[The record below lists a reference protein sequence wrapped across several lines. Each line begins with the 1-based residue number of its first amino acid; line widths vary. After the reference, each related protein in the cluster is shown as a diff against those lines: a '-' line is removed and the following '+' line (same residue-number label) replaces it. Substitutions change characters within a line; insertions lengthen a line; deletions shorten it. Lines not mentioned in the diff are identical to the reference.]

1 MNTQNVNTAAS
12 ESSKTGVNGQENYGL
27 TPALA
32 QSLDYLRS
40 LKSESMTESER
51 FELLTGTLM
60 NMAKEVCDTV
70 TDWSRPRPM
79 IPLAS
84 FKAWIEA
91 AHIAHG
97 YPDGMGDA
105 AWGYASSEL
114 ALILKAG
121 YAMHKADIA

>member
-1 MNTQNVNTAAS
+1 MNTQKVKTAAT
-12 ESSKTGVNGQENYGL
+12 KTTETWAEGQNINGL
-27 TPALA
+27 DPALA
-32 QSLDYLRS
+32 QSLDYLRL
-40 LKSESMTESER
+40 LKSESMTEEER

-60 NMAKEVCDTV
+60 NMAEEVCKTV

-97 YPDGMGDA
+97 YPDGIGDA

>member
-1 MNTQNVNTAAS
+1 MNTHNVKTAAS
-12 ESSKTGVNGQENYGL
+12 ESTETWVEGQQKYGL
-27 TPALA
+27 DPALA
-32 QSLDYLRS
+32 QSLDYLKL
-40 LKSESMTESER
+40 LKSKSMNEEER

-60 NMAKEVCDTV
+60 NMAEQICNTV

-91 AHIAHG
+91 AHIVHG
-97 YPDGMGDA
+97 YPGGTGDA

-114 ALILKAG
+114 AKNLKAG
-121 YAMHKADIA
+121 YAMYKADIA

>member
-1 MNTQNVNTAAS
+1 MNTQNIKTAAT
-12 ESSKTGVNGQENYGL
+12 KTTETWAEGQDTDGL
-27 TPALA
+27 DPALA

>member
-27 TPALA
+27 ALA

-91 AHIAHG
+91 AHIANG
-97 YPDGMGDA
+97 YPDGLGDA
-105 AWGYASSEL
+105 AWGYASSDL
-114 ALILKAG
+114 ALILNAG
-121 YAMHKADIA
+121 SALPKGDFA

>member
-12 ESSKTGVNGQENYGL
+12 ESSKTGVNGQENNDL
-27 TPALA
+27 APALA
-32 QSLDYLRS
+32 QSLNYLRL
-40 LKSESMTESER
+40 LKLESMAQEER

-60 NMAKEVCDTV
+60 NMAGEVCDTV

-91 AHIAHG
+91 AHIVHG
-97 YPDGMGDA
+97 YPDGIGDA

-114 ALILKAG
+114 ALLLKAG